1 MNNKGQ
7 WNEWNPAELPSW
19 KEHLFIGSHVE
30 CYGVQGN
37 WCEKQTCTSQRFS
50 LKTQKKLFLKEQT
63 WMKINPP
70 CLSIHPLWPWP
81 TLDTNSSLK
90 QILFGGV
97 AWLLSQPIT
106 PQNCQRKLGKH
117 GKHDATCL
125 RLRGLSIIHPPI
137 QSIHPEWQTKI
148 QTFRGPNSQRLQVS
162 TSDYSDLG
170 H

>member
-1 MNNKGQ
+1 MKRVKPSGVAIVKGASFYRLSRRVLWSARQ
-7 WNEWNPAELPSW
+7 LMW
-19 KEHLFIGSHVE
+19 K
-30 CYGVQGN
+30 
-37 WCEKQTCTSQRFS
+37 KTCTSQRFS

-106 PQNCQRKLGKH
+106 TQNCQRKLGKH